1 MKQTSMKRLLSFVLV
16 FCLLASMFPSMGLA
30 GLASAAE
37 PDDAPGQPVPYA
49 TPISTE
55 TQLLSAIK
63 TQTEIYLDAVPII
76 ISKPIEIPENKII
89 TIHGANKPP

>member
-1 MKQTSMKRLLSFVLV
+1 MKQISTKRLLSFVLV
-16 FCLLASMFPSMGLA
+16 LCMLVSMFPSIGIT

-37 PDDAPGQPVPYA
+37 PDDPPGQPMPYA
-49 TPISTE
+49 TLITTE
-55 TQLLSAIK
+55 EQLLTAIK
-63 TQTEIYLDAVPII
+63 TQSEIYLDAVPII